1 MTNMFWYVSLSNG
14 LDIVTLRLSG
24 HIEFESKS
32 SSSTKLTIVQNT
44 CEERRAS
51 KKSSKGMVVVGVK
64 EVSKSIS
71 GFLHATSPHQHCP
84 PANTSNLSREI
95 TGGHK
100 NSRHG
105 LGTVLVS
112 GWQRS
117 GLPAPTESGADDSV
131 RARAGTLDSPC
142 PHCLRGELRYKDK
155 YN

>member
-1 MTNMFWYVSLSNG
+1 MTNMFWYVSLSSG

-32 SSSTKLTIVQNT
+32 SSSTRLTIVQNT

-51 KKSSKGMVVVGVK
+51 KKSSKAMVLGVK

-84 PANTSNLSREI
+84 PANTNSRSQEI
-95 TGGHK
+95 TGSHK

-105 LGTVLVS
+105 LGTALVS

>member
-1 MTNMFWYVSLSNG
+1 MTNMFWYVSLSSG
-14 LDIVTLRLSG
+14 LDIVTLRLSS
-24 HIEFESKS
+24 HIEFEGKS
-32 SSSTKLTIVQNT
+32 SCLTKLTIVQNT
-44 CEERRAS
+44 CEERRAN
-51 KKSSKGMVVVGVK
+51 KKSSKAMVLGVK

-84 PANTSNLSREI
+84 PAHTKNSRSREI